1 MISAVCQDG
10 MQKQIKN
17 KKNCLF
23 AECNGPLHSAKG
35 LFAECHGPLHSA
47 KLGRVPAC
55 CLIPSFAECQGG
67 GTRQRIFQKKN
78 SFLCRVP
85 LRAALG
91 KEFFLKKINFFA
103 ECPPGGHS
111 AKNFFKKN

>member
-17 KKNCLF
+17 KKNGLF

-47 KLGRVPAC
+47 KLGRVTAAF
-55 CLIPSFAECQGG
+55 PSFAECQGG
-67 GTRQRIFQKKN
+67 GTRQRIFQKK
-78 SFLCRVP
+78 
-85 LRAALG
+85 
-91 KEFFLKKINFFA
+91 KIHFFA
-103 ECPPGGHS
+103 ECLSGGTRQRI
-111 AKNFFKKN
+111 FFKKN